1 MKQALKRI
9 RDNSLVLPVCVGL
22 LRLLR
27 AMGLTRSPRFYS
39 HVPYRGIVKVECGGG
54 RIFRIRS
61 RGHQI
66 ENNLYWAGLY
76 GHEPESMRQWSRL
89 ASGAGVV
96 LDVGAN
102 SGVFALTAAAVGAGT
117 VHAFEPLPRVHAI
130 LEGNAALNPGFPLH
144 TWPVA
149 AGSHD
154 GMAKIYDPG
163 GDAPSSASLSSEFAL
178 RAFGEIPSAEIV
190 VRSIDSFCR
199 EQGITSVDLI
209 KIDVEGYEE
218 FALRG
223 MQEVVAT
230 SKPFILME
238 VLPGQEALLR
248 GVVVGLWGRGYD
260 WCPVDEGAGH
270 VSRNVLLLP
279 RDSQ

>member
-1 MKQALKRI
+1 MKQTFKII
-9 RDNSLVLPVCVGL
+9 RDNPLVLPLCVGT

-27 AMGLTRSPRFYS
+27 AMGLMRSPRVYS
-39 HVPYRGIVKVECGGG
+39 HVPYRGIVKVDCGDG
-54 RIFRIRS
+54 RFFRIRS
-61 RGHQI
+61 RGNQI
-66 ENNLYWAGLY
+66 ENNLYWDGLY
-76 GHEPESMRQWSRL
+76 GHEPESMRQWARL

-96 LDVGAN
+96 LDIGAN
-102 SGVFALTAAAVGAGT
+102 SGVFALLAAAMGARV

-130 LEGNAALNPGFPLH
+130 LAGNATLNPGFPLH
-144 TWPVA
+144 TWSVA

-154 GMAKIYDPG
+154 GTAKIYDPG

-178 RAFGEIPSAEIV
+178 GAFGEIPSTDIA

-199 EQGITSVDLI
+199 ERGIASVDLI
-209 KIDVEGYEE
+209 KIDVEGYEG

-223 MQEVVAT
+223 MQEVVAA

-238 VLPGQEALLR
+238 VLPGQEVLLR
-248 GVVVGLWGRGYD
+248 GVVAELWGGAYD
-260 WCPVDEGAGH
+260 WCPLDEGADH

-279 RDSQ
+279 RVAP